1 MSRLSISKSY
11 TLVSQP
17 DSLTSPRRNRHFT
30 PKKKS
35 CTPETYAHLS
45 FIRSQNYKRNY
56 FPRKWGG
63 RRWNPIIFHHER
75 PKRLY
80 YLPPKHKVGSYLFA
94 VSWLAH
100 MRGKASYDNKQYGA
114 IWRRASKMPFQPPP
128 STRWQYWQL
137 PTSAYLQESLICIF
151 DRRVVFFLFYPPFLS
166 FFMKK
171 KKFNVSRCF
180 KNFRVLIT
188 ETTKFHYIL
197 LRPKDIY
204 FLFFPLPLSNPF
216 GFVAKW
222 NCDFPFL

>member
-1 MSRLSISKSY
+1 MNGLKGFIIS
-11 TLVSQP
+11 
-17 DSLTSPRRNRHFT
+17 
-30 PKKKS
+30 
-35 CTPETYAHLS
+35 
-45 FIRSQNYKRNY
+45 
-56 FPRKWGG
+56 
-63 RRWNPIIFHHER
+63 
-75 PKRLY
+75 
-80 YLPPKHKVGSYLFA
+80 PKHKVGSYLFA
-94 VSWLAH
+94 VSWMAH
-100 MRGKASYDNKQYGA
+100 MLAKQAMTTNNMAPFDVGRLKCRSNLRHPQDDSIDNC
-114 IWRRASKMPFQPPP
+114 QPPHTCKNR
-128 STRWQYWQL
+128 SF
-137 PTSAYLQESLICIF
+137 AYLI
-151 DRRVVFFLFYPPFLS
+151 VVLFFFLFYPPFLS